1 VYNSITCDCLSK
13 LRLPK
18 KVAKKKKQKKTSQ
31 EHLKLDMTSGIIT
44 ADDPFIALWGQE
56 GV

>member
-1 VYNSITCDCLSK
+1 MRLSLQTSAPQK
-13 LRLPK
+13 SSK
-18 KVAKKKKQKKTSQ
+18 EKKQKKTSQ

-44 ADDPFIALWGQE
+44 ADDPFIALWSQE

>member
-1 VYNSITCDCLSK
+1 MRLSLQTSAPQK
-13 LRLPK
+13 SSK
-18 KVAKKKKQKKTSQ
+18 EKKQKKTSQ

>member
-1 VYNSITCDCLSK
+1 MQLSLQTSVPRK
-13 LRLPK
+13 NRK
-18 KVAKKKKQKKTSQ
+18 QKKQKKTSQ
-31 EHLKLDMTSGIIT
+31 EHLKLDMKSGIIT